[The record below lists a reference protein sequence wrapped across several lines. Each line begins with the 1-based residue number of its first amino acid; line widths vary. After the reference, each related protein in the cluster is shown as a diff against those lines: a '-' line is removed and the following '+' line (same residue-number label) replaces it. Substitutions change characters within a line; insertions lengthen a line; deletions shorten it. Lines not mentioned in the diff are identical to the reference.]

1 MKLYMKVLYLFAAIL
16 LASCATHGPKGKD
29 KYAGYTLVFSDEFN
43 DRDGSR
49 PDSTKWRSCKR
60 YSSTWNRWIKD
71 TIAVAYIDKGN
82 LVLKAI
88 PNSDQTADEAAMLTG
103 AIETRDLYSFKHGKV
118 EVRAKVYA
126 HTGTFPAIWM
136 MPQSP
141 QRGWP
146 ACGEIDIFE
155 TIDTQSVT
163 YHTVH
168 SRWTYT
174 LGHTREPRSS
184 FSAQYP
190 LNRYHIYG
198 FEWEEGTMR
207 WYVDGTLVGSY
218 SRSTNPEVLAQGQW
232 PFEQEFYLILNQS
245 VGNGSWAAP
254 ADTMHTYRMDVDW
267 VRVYQKPAQTN
278 ALTL

>member
-1 MKLYMKVLYLFAAIL
+1 M
-16 LASCATHGPKGKD
+16 CRPRPRQQHD
-29 KYAGYTLVFSDEFN
+29 KHAGYHLVFSDEF
-43 DRDGSR
+43 DGKDGSR
-49 PDSTKWRSCKR
+49 PDPTKWRSCER
-60 YSSTWNRWIKD
+60 HHSTWNRWIKD
-71 TIAVAYIDKGN
+71 TTAVAYIDKGN

-88 PNSDQTADEAAMLTG
+88 PNDNPTADKAAMLTG
-103 AIETRDLYSFKHGKV
+103 AVETRDLYSFKHGKV

-141 QRGWP
+141 QKGWP

-168 SRWTYT
+168 SHWTYT

-190 LNRYHIYG
+190 PDRYHIYG

-218 SRSTNPEVLAQGQW
+218 SRSTDSEALAQGQW

-254 ADTMHTYRMDVDW
+254 ADTTHTYRMEVDW
-267 VRVYQKPAQTN
+267 VRVYQKTAQKASTFM
-278 ALTL
+278 AR

>member
-1 MKLYMKVLYLFAAIL
+1 MKALYLFVIL
-16 LASCATHGPKGKD
+16 LITACAARRPHEKQHEKQAE
-29 KYAGYTLVFSDEFN
+29 YILVFSDEF
-43 DRDGSR
+43 DGMDGSR

-60 YSSTWNRWIKD
+60 YHSTWNRWIKD

-88 PNSDQTADEAAMLTG
+88 PNSDTTTDKAAMFTG
-103 AIETRDLYSFKHGKV
+103 AIETRDLFSFKHGKV
-118 EVRAKVYA
+118 EVRAKVDT

-141 QRGWP
+141 QAGWP

-190 LNRYHIYG
+190 LDRYHIYG
-198 FEWEEGTMR
+198 FEWEEGAMR
-207 WYVDGTLVGSY
+207 WYVDDTLVGSY
-218 SRSTNPEVLAQGQW
+218 SRNTDPEALAQGQW
-232 PFEQEFYLILNQS
+232 PFEQTFYLILNQS

-254 ADTMHTYRMDVDW
+254 ADTTHTYRMDVDW
-267 VRVYQKPAQTN
+267 VRVYQKPTQAGMPIQ
-278 ALTL
+278 

>member
-1 MKLYMKVLYLFAAIL
+1 MKASYLFVIL
-16 LASCATHGPKGKD
+16 LITACAARRPYEKQHD
-29 KYAGYTLVFSDEFN
+29 KQAEYILVFSDEF
-43 DRDGSR
+43 DGIDGSR

-60 YSSTWNRWIKD
+60 YHSTWNRWIKD
-71 TIAVAYIDKGN
+71 TIAVAYRDKGN

-88 PNSDQTADEAAMLTG
+88 PNNNTTTDKAAMFTG
-103 AIETRDLYSFKHGKV
+103 AIETRDLFSFKHGKV
-118 EVRAKVYA
+118 EVRAKVDA
-126 HTGTFPAIWM
+126 HIGTFPAIWM

-141 QRGWP
+141 QAGWP

-190 LNRYHIYG
+190 LDRYHIYG
-198 FEWEEGTMR
+198 FEWEEGAMR

-218 SRSTNPEVLAQGQW
+218 SRSTDPEALTQGQW
-232 PFEQEFYLILNQS
+232 PFEQTFYLILNQS

-254 ADTMHTYRMDVDW
+254 ADTTHTYRMDVDW
-267 VRVYQKPAQTN
+267 VRVYQKPAQTGMPIQ
-278 ALTL
+278 

>member
-1 MKLYMKVLYLFAAIL
+1 MKVLYLFAAL
-16 LASCATHGPKGKD
+16 LLTACAVQGPRQQHD
-29 KYAGYTLVFSDEFN
+29 KHAGYHLVFSDEF
-43 DRDGSR
+43 DGKDGSR
-49 PDSTKWRSCKR
+49 PDPTKWRSCER
-60 YSSTWNRWIKD
+60 HHSTWNRWIKD
-71 TIAVAYIDKGN
+71 TTAVAYIDKGN

-88 PNSDQTADEAAMLTG
+88 PNDNPTADKAAMLTG
-103 AIETRDLYSFKHGKV
+103 AVETRDLYSFKHGKV

-141 QRGWP
+141 QKGWP

-168 SRWTYT
+168 SHWTYT

-190 LNRYHIYG
+190 PDRYHIYG

-218 SRSTNPEVLAQGQW
+218 SRSTDSEALAQGQW

-254 ADTMHTYRMDVDW
+254 ADTTHTYRMEVDW
-267 VRVYQKPAQTN
+267 VRVYQKTAQKASTFM
-278 ALTL
+278 AR